1 MTQRT
6 ILVVE
11 EDRALLNTIAATLR
25 GEGHIVFAVTDG
37 AATMEIVQYNPLSL
51 ILLDLTHA
59 PSDVLDICHHL
70 RLRPETVNVPILLL
84 VDHEDEIG
92 QVARHIP
99 SVNDYIVKPLK
110 TEELRACVHALLRI
124 GQHNGKQRYAKVI
137 PRVRI
142 GGTNKQ
148 DAVLVADELQID
160 IRRRRVIRRGEV
172 IELGRALMFELLVY
186 LVQHPGIVFT
196 REQLLREIWGYDFVD
211 AKDTRTVD
219 VHVRW
224 LREKLEDEPDNP
236 QFIQTVRG

>member
-11 EDRALLNTIAATLR
+11 EDLALLHMIAATLR

-110 TEELRACVHALLRI
+110 TEELRACVRALLRLDR
-124 GQHNGKQRYAKVI
+124 HSSKRRSPKV
-137 PRVRI
+137 
-142 GGTNKQ
+142 
-148 DAVLVADELQID
+148 L
-160 IRRRRVIRRGEV
+160 
-172 IELGRALMFELLVY
+172 
-186 LVQHPGIVFT
+186 PG
-196 REQLLREIWGYDFVD
+196 REQLLREIWGYGSADTN
-211 AKDTRTVD
+211 DTRTVD

-236 QFIQTVRG
+236 QLIQTVRGVGYRFRD